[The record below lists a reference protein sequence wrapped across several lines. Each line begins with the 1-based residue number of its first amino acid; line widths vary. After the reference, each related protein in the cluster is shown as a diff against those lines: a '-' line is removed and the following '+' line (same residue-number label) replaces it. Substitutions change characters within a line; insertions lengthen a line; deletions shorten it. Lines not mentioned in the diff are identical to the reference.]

1 LEPGTGLALGAPVV
15 LRSPPVDLAPIA
27 LSFVL
32 GGHLSPAETVKLE
45 AEPAVDS
52 AVEALRQAKAQLD
65 QAPKAASLLEFLDAQ
80 RTDVATKVEYIQD
93 LSAYWNAVFQ
103 IEAATAM
110 ELVQ

>member
-1 LEPGTGLALGAPVV
+1 MGASVV
-15 LRSPPVDLAPIA
+15 LRPLLVDLAPVA
-27 LSFVL
+27 LSSSSEVD
-32 GGHLSPAETVKLE
+32 LSPAETVKLE

-52 AVEALRQAKAQLD
+52 AVEALRQAKVQLD

-93 LSAYWNAVFQ
+93 PSAYWNAVFQ